1 MQTAIKTRVAKL
13 EANASLRGND
23 EYDRWLATRS
33 LEQLESDCLRSEVAA
48 ELKEGIDGADP
59 ANKEIIVRLNEQWQ
73 PPLPASYLK
82 RYAGMTER
90 ENRAELEAAKYRMN
104 AFASPEQ
111 LERES
116 ALRDKWRAWYLRGVL
131 PDKTD

>member
-1 MQTAIKTRVAKL
+1 MQTAIKTRVSKL

-48 ELKEGIDGADP
+48 ELKEGIDAADS

-73 PPLPASYLK
+73 PPRSEEH
-82 RYAGMTER
+82 TS
-90 ENRAELEAAKYRMN
+90 ELQSQR
-104 AFASPEQ
+104 
-111 LERES
+111 
-116 ALRDKWRAWYLRGVL
+116 
-131 PDKTD
+131 